1 MSRYMSRRTDRFNS
15 IMRRDLS
22 ELLLTEVKDPR
33 VSGFVSVT
41 RVDTSIDYQFAKV
54 YVSVYGTLQEKQ
66 NTIDALQSA
75 SGFLR
80 RQLRGRLQTRQV
92 PAMRFM
98 LDETLAEGNQML
110 DLLDSLADQMPD
122 SSESPAQQ

>member
-98 LDETLAEGNQML
+98 LDDTLAEGNQML

>member
-1 MSRYMSRRTDRFNS
+1 
-15 IMRRDLS
+15 MRRDLS
-22 ELLLTEVKDPR
+22 ELLLNEVKDPR

-41 RVDTSIDYQFAKV
+41 RVDTSVDYQFAKV
-54 YVSVYGTLQEKQ
+54 YVSVYGTLREKQ

-80 RQLRGRLQTRQV
+80 RQLRSRLQTRQV

-110 DLLDSLADQMPD
+110 DLLDSLADQTPD
-122 SSESPAQQ
+122 STESTTQQ

>member
-1 MSRYMSRRTDRFNS
+1 MSRRTDRFNS

>member
-1 MSRYMSRRTDRFNS
+1 MSRRTDRFNS

-41 RVDTSIDYQFAKV
+41 HVDTAVDYQFAKV
-54 YVSVYGTLQEKQ
+54 YVSVYGTLREKQ

-92 PAMRFM
+92 PALRFM

-122 SSESPAQQ
+122 STESPAQQ

>member
-1 MSRYMSRRTDRFNS
+1 MSRRTDRFNS

-41 RVDTSIDYQFAKV
+41 HVDTAVDYQFAKV
-54 YVSVYGTLQEKQ
+54 YVSVYGTLREKQ

-75 SGFLR
+75 AGFLR

-92 PAMRFM
+92 PALRFM

-122 SSESPAQQ
+122 STESPAQQ

>member
-1 MSRYMSRRTDRFNS
+1 
-15 IMRRDLS
+15 MRRDLS

-41 RVDTSIDYQFAKV
+41 HVDTAVDYQFAKV
-54 YVSVYGTLQEKQ
+54 YVSVYGTLREKQ

-75 SGFLR
+75 AGFLR

-92 PAMRFM
+92 PALRFM

-122 SSESPAQQ
+122 STESPAQQ

>member
-110 DLLDSLADQMPD
+110 DVLDSLADQMPD

>member
-1 MSRYMSRRTDRFNS
+1 MSRRTDRFNS

-22 ELLLTEVKDPR
+22 ELLLNEVKDPR

-41 RVDTSIDYQFAKV
+41 HVDTSADYQFAKV
-54 YVSVYGTLQEKQ
+54 YVSVYGTLREKQ

-80 RQLRGRLQTRQV
+80 RHLRGRLQTRQV
-92 PAMRFM
+92 PAMKFM
-98 LDETLAEGNQML
+98 LDETLAEGNRML
-110 DLLDSLADQMPD
+110 DLIDSLADQVPD
-122 SSESPAQQ
+122 SADPPLQK